1 MAEYTLKDYYDEL
14 RETDKLERRMSR
26 MERKVGRDLALI
38 QEDLGDFYSHL
49 KFVAT
54 NVHMPYRVKDAG
66 LKYYFQGLNRREIAN
81 KLHTS
86 EPMVGKY
93 LHDFR
98 DVLRKPIVRNW
109 ILE

>member
-1 MAEYTLKDYYDEL
+1 MAEYTLKDYYEEL
-14 RETDKLERRMSR
+14 REIERLERRMSR

-66 LKYYFQGLNRREIAN
+66 LKYYFQMFLLLIKIGTFLLILVLFLNRFI
-81 KLHTS
+81 
-86 EPMVGKY
+86 Y
-93 LHDFR
+93 L
-98 DVLRKPIVRNW
+98 
-109 ILE
+109 

>member
-1 MAEYTLKDYYDEL
+1 MAYTWEDYQREL

-26 MERKVGRDLALI
+26 MDRKIGRELVLI
-38 QEDLGDFYSHL
+38 QDELRDFYGHL

-86 EPMVGKY
+86 EFMVGKY

-98 DVLRKPIVRNW
+98 NILRKPIVKNW